1 MAPVERLIT
10 AYLVRAAV
18 ILMPWWDL
26 GSGIAFAAA
35 ALLSLAS
42 ARGRWRP
49 LPVDLALW
57 SGFAAIAASALW
69 TSAPSF
75 ETLLRWS
82 PLIYIPLAMRRQH
95 RAWSGGLIAG
105 GILLALGLLGNGIVQ
120 SIKAESLRP
129 FLYRDFAE
137 FAHQH
142 SYLTLYLGLAAAAL
156 SADTWFPPALRK
168 AMLLLFAL
176 VVLLAGSRM
185 GIAAVSVGAL
195 WWYLG
200 RTTLRAVLPKV
211 LAACA
216 LIAVFLVIL
225 PSERGLG
232 KFLNADPYWATGS
245 VDSRVVQA
253 KAAWRLIE
261 QQPLLGYGVD
271 RVQPELDRVYREW
284 NYRFGIKRQLNVHNQ
299 FLQLWAGIG
308 LLGMGIWLIG
318 LAYCAIKLNWNR
330 GAQAL
335 AITVLLLL
343 LTESMLERAM
353 GIVLVASA
361 IYHSLPR
368 GLGKVLGRRA

>member
-1 MAPVERLIT
+1 MALVERLIT

-26 GSGIAFAAA
+26 GSGIAFSAA

-49 LPVDLALW
+49 IPVDLALW

-95 RAWSGGLIAG
+95 RAWSGGLIVG

-142 SYLTLYLGLAAAAL
+142 SYLTLYLGLAAVAL
-156 SADTWFPPALRK
+156 SADSWFPPALRRLT
-168 AMLLLFAL
+168 LLLFAL

-225 PSERGLG
+225 PSERGMG

-261 QQPLLGYGVD
+261 QQPLFGYGID

-299 FLQLWAGIG
+299 FLQLWVGIG

-330 GAQAL
+330 GTQAL

-368 GLGKVLGRRA
+368 ALGKVLGRRA

>member
-1 MAPVERLIT
+1 MERLIT

-49 LPVDLALW
+49 LHVDLALW

-82 PLIYIPLAMRRQH
+82 PLIYMPLAMRRQH

-105 GILLALGLLGNGIVQ
+105 GILLTLGLLGNGIVQ
-120 SIKAESLRP
+120 SIKAESLSP

-137 FAHQH
+137 FSHQH
-142 SYLTLYLGLAAAAL
+142 SYLTLYLALAAAAL
-156 SADTWFPPALRK
+156 SADTWFPPAPRRL
-168 AMLLLFAL
+168 ALLLFAL
-176 VVLLAGSRM
+176 VVLLAGSRV
-185 GIAAVSVGAL
+185 GIAAVALGAL

-200 RTTLRAVLPKV
+200 RTTLLAILPKV
-211 LAACA
+211 LAVCA
-216 LIAVFLVIL
+216 LIALFLVVL

-232 KFLNADPYWATGS
+232 KFLKADPYWATGS

-253 KAAWRLIE
+253 KAAWMLIKR
-261 QQPLLGYGVD
+261 QPLLGYGVD

-299 FLQLWAGIG
+299 FLKIWAGIG
-308 LLGMGIWLIG
+308 LIGMGIWLIG
-318 LAYCAIKLNWNR
+318 LAYCAIKLNWDR

-335 AITVLLLL
+335 AITVVLLL

-361 IYHSLPR
+361 MYQSLPR
-368 GLGKVLGRRA
+368 DMGKVSDRRT

>member
-1 MAPVERLIT
+1 MALVERLIT

-26 GSGIAFAAA
+26 GSGIAFSAA

-49 LPVDLALW
+49 IPVDLALW

-95 RAWSGGLIAG
+95 RAWSGGLIVG

-168 AMLLLFAL
+168 ATLLLFAL

-185 GIAAVSVGAL
+185 GIAAVSVGGL

-225 PSERGLG
+225 PSERGMG

-299 FLQLWAGIG
+299 FLQLWVGIG

>member
-75 ETLLRWS
+75 ETLLLWS

-168 AMLLLFAL
+168 ATLLLFAL

-185 GIAAVSVGAL
+185 GIAAVSVGGL

-261 QQPLLGYGVD
+261 QQPLFGYGID

-299 FLQLWAGIG
+299 FLQLWVGIG